1 MGKCVGAAFEL
12 VSMAMFSRFGT
23 DSAKYTFFMALL
35 PGVIYM
41 SGDWFIF
48 VINSHQAHLNVFK
61 VMETN
66 ETPMEKEVSRQAAI
80 NFFGKSAAP

>member
-12 VSMAMFSRFGT
+12 VFMAMFSRFGT

-66 ETPMEKEVSRQAAI
+66 EMPM
-80 NFFGKSAAP
+80 